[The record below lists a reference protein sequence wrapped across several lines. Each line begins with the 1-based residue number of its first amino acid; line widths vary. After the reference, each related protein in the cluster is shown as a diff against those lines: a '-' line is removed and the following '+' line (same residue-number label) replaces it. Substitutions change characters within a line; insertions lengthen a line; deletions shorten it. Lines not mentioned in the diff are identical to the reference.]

1 MPVDVDTQ
9 DRTDTAVDCRHC
21 GRANPAGRRFCGH
34 CGKSLREVCA
44 QCGAVSTA
52 GEQFCGACG
61 ADLWATLR
69 EQTERIESEMND
81 VARLQREGRFDEAIA
96 LLGAISK
103 RDHPALSARAAEAR
117 SLVTEVARERDERLA
132 AAQQQF
138 AVAEEHFEK
147 HEYEAAVEVLSGV
160 PEPLRSEAVQELLH
174 EAQRTREELAA
185 LNAELRRALQT
196 KKQTRGLL
204 ATVERLLAIRPDHAQ
219 AKQVARALGQRLLGA
234 VEERLK
240 RFRYDEALAL
250 LDRVPHAIRTP
261 HVERLHQRAAELA
274 CLVRDLQKAPA
285 VTPSLLEVARRLRK
299 LAPDD
304 PRPGK
309 VLAELERRVQIVTS
323 KVRRTA
329 LPWAAPPEKPH
340 VGLPVDWLT
349 GFERIVLGEDTD
361 RSPLIEMPGRF
372 AVACGLALQAAGRGA
387 LRTNLV
393 PRDHGTMLARVS
405 RIIRKRPTRTAWGL
419 DLSATGLKAVRV
431 PADANRRQVVFEKCA
446 FIEHRKPLSQAA
458 NEIEERQM
466 VDDTLKSFLEEHHP
480 QGERVAVG
488 VSGRMVLN
496 RQVQLPPGEPKALAK
511 AVEYEAAHHVPHP
524 LGQLVWDHRLLDE
537 MHGGQPAQDHRLALL
552 VAAKREVVDRQLDHF
567 ERAGLHVDLVQADT
581 LALYNFFAFE
591 FFTPPAQDEPPP
603 DAQPATALLD
613 VGHDSSNLVIAGP
626 QVVWYRNFGVGGHS
640 FTRPLVQQ
648 LHVTFAQAEG
658 LKRDPLSAEST
669 SAVYAALD
677 PVMEELAG
685 EVRCSLDSFAK
696 TCPDERVARL
706 FGLGGGFQL
715 HGLLR
720 YLAAGSGLDL

>member
-1 MPVDVDTQ
+1 MPVDVDTE
-9 DRTDTAVDCRHC
+9 DSTGTAVDCRHC

-44 QCGAVSTA
+44 QCGTVSTA

-69 EQTERIESEMND
+69 EQTERIESEMNE
-81 VARLQREGRFDEAIA
+81 VARLRRECRFDEAIA
-96 LLGAISK
+96 LLGAVSK
-103 RDHPALSARAAEAR
+103 RDHPALAARAAEAR

-138 AVAEEHFEK
+138 AIAGQHFER
-147 HEYEAAVEVLSGV
+147 HEYEAAVELLSGV
-160 PEPLRSEAVQELLH
+160 PEPLRNEAMQELLH
-174 EAQRTREELAA
+174 EAQRTREELAS
-185 LNAELRRALQT
+185 LNAELRQALQT

-204 ATVERLLAIRPDHAQ
+204 ATVERLLAIRPDHVQ
-219 AKQVARALGQRLLGA
+219 ARQVAHVLGQRLLGA
-234 VEERLK
+234 AEERLK
-240 RFRYDEALAL
+240 RFKYDEALAL
-250 LDRVPHAIRTP
+250 LNQVPYSIRTGE
-261 HVERLHQRAAELA
+261 VERLHERAAELA
-274 CLVRDLQKAPA
+274 CLVHDLQKAPA

-323 KVRRTA
+323 DVRRTA
-329 LPWAAPPEKPH
+329 LPWAARPEKPR

-349 GFERIVLGEDTD
+349 GFERIVLKEEVD

-387 LRTNLV
+387 LRTNLM

-419 DLSATGLKAVRV
+419 DLSEAGLKAVKLT
-431 PADANRRQVVFEKCA
+431 ADANRRRVVFEKCA
-446 FIEHRKPLSQAA
+446 FVEHRKPLSQAA
-458 NEIEERQM
+458 NETEERQM
-466 VDDTLKSFLEEHHP
+466 VDDTLKTFLGEHHL
-480 QGERVAVG
+480 QGERVGVG
-488 VSGRMVLN
+488 VSGRLVLN
-496 RQVQLPPGEPKALAK
+496 RQLQLPPGEPKALAK
-511 AVEYEAAHHVPHP
+511 AVEYEAARHVPHP
-524 LGQLVWDHRLLDE
+524 PKQLVWDYQLLDE
-537 MHGGQPAQDHRLALL
+537 MHGGQPAEERRLALL
-552 VAAKREVVDRQLDHF
+552 VAAKREVIDRQLDHF
-567 ERAGLHVDLVQADT
+567 ERASLPVDLVQADT

-591 FFTPPAQDEPPP
+591 FFTPPAEDEPPP
-603 DAQPATALLD
+603 DAEPATALLD
-613 VGHDSSNLVIAGP
+613 IGHDSSNLVIAGP
-626 QVVWYRNFGVGGHS
+626 QTVWYRNFGVGGHS

-677 PVMEELAG
+677 PVVEELAG
-685 EVRCSLDSFAK
+685 EVRRSLESFAK
-696 TCPDERVARL
+696 SCPDRPVARL
-706 FGLGGGFQL
+706 LGLGGGFQL

-720 YLAAGSGLDL
+720 YLQIGR